1 MQKTTSRKESLSI
14 VSGGGGVGKS
24 HFIATALEL
33 EIPSLRVSTPCAKM
47 PLHTT
52 KNIQVTKRS
61 IADVKESA
69 AFEVLTD
76 KKYTKMMIESGMI
89 STSSDTSL
97 SFFTSV
103 KHKVRPP
110 TLSEVDKH
118 LCTIMCVAASNVES
132 LDGKI
137 LGRIVDIGGQPQFL
151 ELLPRFISGMSVGI
165 VVIDLSQDLTDYP
178 IVHFYGEDGK
188 PVGEGVSSN
197 LTNEHLFRLFLQMI
211 VSQSAGNNNV
221 KVIIVGTH
229 RDVEHESKESRE
241 SKEGKL
247 QEIIASFRLEK
258 SIVYTDETHSRVIF
272 AVNAKTPKDEDRV
285 ICRKIMDV
293 IMDEEQA
300 TNISIPIKHHNLEL
314 TLKEMAHSM
323 KVAVSFKE
331 VFNHVRSFY
340 TNHKEMKN
348 GLIFLNNTFH
358 IFYFKEF
365 PNLVFGEPQL
375 LLTLMTDIVVRHIK
389 LATNPGNQDVSAIWK
404 YFKERAIVNEF
415 ILKEIKNVYDD
426 ILTPGLMLHVLEVLL
441 IVFKVNPGEYLMPS
455 LLTATETLPLT
466 SSNSISMLL
475 YFPLGLTRFG
485 IYCSTVC
492 KLASSCAW
500 KLSPECVVRRN
511 SFQFIPNGCGTV
523 ILYDSF
529 DSFFHVLVN
538 VSPKLPVN
546 VLSSMCI
553 EVRDTLMRVINE
565 VTRDLRY
572 NPDQPVVAF
581 LCNHQHNPAMS
592 SHAAKYMKEGDYLLC
607 TRDNISVTDVT
618 DNQRLWLQGRFNI
631 SSTKIIVKFRGQERK
646 SVKNLCL
653 TAFCTGNLLQCLF
666 ALL

>member
-1 MQKTTSRKESLSI
+1 MQKTISRKESLSI

-52 KNIQVTKRS
+52 KNIQVKKRS
-61 IADVKESA
+61 ITDVKESA

-76 KKYTKMMIESGMI
+76 KKYTKMMVESGMI
-89 STSSDTSL
+89 STSSDASL

-103 KHKVRPP
+103 KHKVKPP

-118 LCTIMCVAASNVES
+118 LCAIMCVAAGNVES

-137 LGRIVDIGGQPQFL
+137 LGRIVDIGGQPQLL

-178 IVHFYGEDGK
+178 IVYFYGEDGK

-229 RDVEHESKESRE
+229 RDVEHESKESRK

-272 AVNAKTPKDEDRV
+272 AVNAKTPKDKDRA

-340 TNHKEMKN
+340 KNHKEMKN

-375 LLTLMTDIVVRHIK
+375 LLNLMTDIVVRHIK

-404 YFKERAIVNEF
+404 YFKERAIINEF
-415 ILKEIKNVYDD
+415 ILKEINNVYDD

-466 SSNSISMLL
+466 SSSSNSMLL
-475 YFPLGLTRFG
+475 HFPLGLTRFG

-500 KLSPECVVRRN
+500 KLSPECAIRRN
-511 SFQFIPNGCGTV
+511 IFQFIIPNSYGTV
-523 ILYDSF
+523 TLYDSF
-529 DSFFHVLVN
+529 DSFFHVLVK

-553 EVRDTLMRVINE
+553 QVRDTIMTVINE

-581 LCNHQHNPAMS
+581 LCNHQHNPVMAP
-592 SHAAKYMKEGDYLLC
+592 HAAKYMEECGNLLC
-607 TRDNISVTDVT
+607 TKDHISITEVTDK
-618 DNQRLWLQGRFNI
+618 QRLWLQCRFNI
-631 SSTKIIVKFRGQERK
+631 SYTEI
-646 SVKNLCL
+646 L
-653 TAFCTGNLLQCLF
+653 
-666 ALL
+666 

>member
-1 MQKTTSRKESLSI
+1 MQKNTSRKESLSV
-14 VSGGGGVGKS
+14 VSGGSGVGKS

-33 EIPSLRVSTPCAKM
+33 EVPTLRVSTPCAKM
-47 PLHTT
+47 PLHTA
-52 KNIQVTKRS
+52 KNIQVTKKS
-61 IADVKESA
+61 ITDAKESA

-76 KKYTKMMIESGMI
+76 KKYTKMMIESGTI
-89 STSSDTSL
+89 STSLGTSL
-97 SFFTSV
+97 SLKKMFTSV
-103 KHKVRPP
+103 KHKVRRPP

-118 LCTIMCVAASNVES
+118 LCAIMCVAAGNVES

-178 IVHFYGEDGK
+178 IIYFYGEDGK
-188 PVGEGVSSN
+188 PVGDGVSSN

-241 SKEGKL
+241 SKEGIL
-247 QEIIASFRLEK
+247 QDIIASFQLEK

-272 AVNAKTPKDEDRV
+272 AVNAKTPKDEDRAL
-285 ICRKIMDV
+285 CRKIMDV

-323 KVAVSFKE
+323 KIAVSFTE

-340 TNHKEMKN
+340 KSHKEMKN

-375 LLTLMTDIVVRHIK
+375 LLNLMTDIVVRHIK
-389 LATNPGNQDVSAIWK
+389 LATNPGKQDVSAIWK
-404 YFKERAIVNEF
+404 YFKEQAIFNEF
-415 ILKEIKNVYDD
+415 ILKEINHVYDD
-426 ILTPGLMLHVLEVLL
+426 ILTPELMLDVLEVLL

-455 LLTATETLPLT
+455 LLTATESLPLT
-466 SSNSISMLL
+466 SSSSISMLL

-500 KLSPECVVRRN
+500 KLSPKCAIHRN
-511 SFQFIPNGCGTV
+511 IFQFIIPNSYGTV
-523 ILYDSF
+523 TLYDSF
-529 DSFFHVLVN
+529 DSFFHVLVK

-553 EVRDTLMRVINE
+553 QVCDTITTVINE

-572 NPDQPVVAF
+572 NSDQPVVAF
-581 LCNHQHNPAMS
+581 LCNHQHNPAMAP
-592 SHAAKYMKEGDYLLC
+592 HAAKYMEECGNLLC
-607 TRDNISVTDVT
+607 TKDHISITEVT
-618 DNQRLWLQGRFNI
+618 DNQRLWLQGSFNI
-631 SSTKIIVKFRGQERK
+631 S
-646 SVKNLCL
+646 
-653 TAFCTGNLLQCLF
+653 CTEIL
-666 ALL
+666 